1 MAFVGLLTHGMGCKM
16 CPPGKYVSPESAPGK
31 SENDCKGCPQ
41 GQKQDYKHTFCT
53 TCYGVTTTISM
64 SRVMLLLS

>member
-41 GQKQDYKHTFCT
+41 GQKQE
-53 TCYGVTTTISM
+53 
-64 SRVMLLLS
+64 

>member
-31 SENDCKGCPQ
+31 SEIDCKGCPQ
-41 GQKQDYKHTFCT
+41 GQKQD
-53 TCYGVTTTISM
+53 
-64 SRVMLLLS
+64 